1 MAAQGTPTQAGIN
14 GPYRIVLLNISLFEG
29 MKNGDFPEGSHVLC
43 AKIDMKSTNMLMR
56 DPLMYRIPASS
67 LTGNQWNIY
76 PMYDY
81 AHGESDYMEQISHS
95 ICTLNL

>member
-1 MAAQGTPTQAGIN
+1 
-14 GPYRIVLLNISLFEG
+14 

-43 AKIDMKSTNMLMR
+43 KIDMKSTNMLMR
-56 DPLMYRIPASS
+56 DPLMYRIHGVIIW
-67 LTGNQWNIY
+67 TGNQWNIY